1 MQSVADQPGRGKFEL
16 FEHPWVG
23 LGVFVLTWILV
34 LILLAV
40 LLFGF
45 LKLSSD
51 SPTAGFAQSLLSH
64 LLTLFVIVPY
74 VLRLP
79 KGKRTFIQYL
89 DDIRLSKMQPL
100 GRLLLLA
107 VSCFLILA
115 FCQAA
120 GSLVFRLSRGLPL
133 TWEFVRLSVLDF
145 SGDLPPGSPSL
156 LVSFPSIFEEVAFR
170 GVILTLFLSRYSEWK
185 SILISAVAFGC
196 MHVFNLVSGR
206 ELARVLGQVVWAS
219 ILGIFYGYLVIR
231 TGSLLPAMIVHYLG
245 NVFVGSL
252 TGYIAA
258 LASIE
263 VQALYGIVFSF
274 GLLPTSLLILWTRF
288 FTFRMPFA
296 VE

>member
-1 MQSVADQPGRGKFEL
+1 MQSAVDQPGRGKFEL
-16 FEHPWVG
+16 FEHSWAG
-23 LGVFVLTWILV
+23 LGVFVITWILV
-34 LILLAV
+34 LMVFAV
-40 LLFGF
+40 LIFGF
-45 LKLSSD
+45 LGLSSD
-51 SPTAGFAQSLLSH
+51 SPMAGFVQSLLSH
-64 LLTLFVIVPY
+64 LLTLFIIVPY
-74 VLRLP
+74 VIRLP

-89 DDIRLSKMQPL
+89 DDIRLNKIQPL

-115 FCQAA
+115 FCQVA
-120 GSLVFRLSRGLPL
+120 GSLVFRLSRGLTI
-133 TWEFVRLSVLDF
+133 TWEFIRLSVLDF
-145 SGDLPPGSPSL
+145 SGDLPPRSPSL

-185 SILISAVAFGC
+185 SILISAVAFGG

-206 ELARVLGQVVWAS
+206 ELAWVLGQIVWAS

-252 TGYIAA
+252 TGYIGD
-258 LASIE
+258 LASIQ

-274 GLLPTSLLILWTRF
+274 GLLPTSLMILWTRF
-288 FTFRMPFA
+288 FTARMPFS